1 MTDTSQFAKASSSSA
16 AHAAPRLLELDGES
30 RSRGHTELRSAVDE
44 TSYTWDLVSDQIAWD
59 GNAADI
65 LRVRTATDIGTGTAF
80 QTLVAPEHATL
91 RHAAIAGAR
100 AREAG
105 KSTPYRVR
113 YRLSPA
119 GRRNDVPIWIEDH
132 GRWWAGAG
140 GVPVTARGILRIID
154 ERYWDEQRHLLRGDY
169 DELTGQLNRNRLTE
183 ELDMVMEH
191 IERAERPCAFLMVSV
206 NNLAVI
212 NDTFGFHIG
221 DEMIAAT
228 ARIIKEQLRR
238 GDQIGRYSANKFGV
252 ILNDCNPD
260 AMRSAAER
268 IITAVRKS
276 NVKTTACL
284 LSASVSI
291 GSVVLPEQARTT
303 AQALSCALLAVERAK
318 LKRYDCFV
326 EFEPSPERETTRRHS
341 IDMANEVVSALEAN
355 RMFLMLQPIVSSKT
369 EAVAMYECLLR
380 MQRPDGTV
388 VSAGEFI
395 PVAEQLGLARLID
408 QRALELAVGLIKND
422 PALKISLNIS
432 SLTASGQE
440 WLTAL
445 RQLTEARTDLT
456 RRMTIEITETAAI
469 GDLDQSIAFVKTLK
483 ALGCGV
489 AIDDFGSGY
498 TSFRNL
504 KLLAVDI
511 VKIDGDFVKNLSF
524 DSADLVFVRAM
535 ADLAHSLGM
544 ETVAEWVVDAATAE
558 IVRKAGIT
566 YLQGY
571 HYGLPVRPECLPK
584 PAAA

>member
-1 MTDTSQFAKASSSSA
+1 M
-16 AHAAPRLLELDGES
+16 ES
-30 RSRGHTELRSAVDE
+30 LTQGFGGLRSAVEE
-44 TSYTWDLVSDQIAWD
+44 TSYTWDLVSDQMAWE

-65 LRVRTATDIGTGTAF
+65 LRVRTATDIGTGSAF
-80 QTLVAPEHATL
+80 QLLIAPEHAKL
-91 RHAAIAGAR
+91 RHVAIAGAR

-105 KSTPYRVR
+105 MSMPYRVR
-113 YRLSPA
+113 YRLAPA

-132 GRWWAGAG
+132 GRWWAGSDGAPVSAH
-140 GVPVTARGILRIID
+140 GVLRVID
-154 ERYWDEQRHLLRGDY
+154 ERYWDEQRHLLRGDH

-183 ELDMVMEH
+183 ELDMVMDH
-191 IERAERPCAFLMVSV
+191 IDKAARASAFLMVSV

-212 NDTFGFHIG
+212 NDTFGFDIG

-228 ARIIKEQLRR
+228 ARIIREQLRR
-238 GDQIGRYSANKFGV
+238 GDLIGRYSANKFGV
-252 ILNDCNPD
+252 ILNDCTPE

-268 IITAVRKS
+268 IIKAVRKS
-276 NVKTTACL
+276 SVRTTACV

-291 GSVVLPEQARTT
+291 GSVLLPEQAHTT
-303 AQALSCALLAVERAK
+303 AQALSCALLALERAK

-326 EFEPSPERETTRRHS
+326 EFEPSPARETERRRA
-341 IDMANEVVSALEAN
+341 IDIANEVVAALDTN
-355 RMFLMLQPIVSSKT
+355 RMFLVLQPIVSSKT

-380 MQRPDGTV
+380 MQRPDGAV

-408 QRALELAVGLIKND
+408 QRALELAVGLLKSD
-422 PALKISLNIS
+422 SALKISLNIS

-440 WLTAL
+440 WLTTLQHA
-445 RQLTEARTDLT
+445 TEGRLDLT

-469 GDLDQSIAFVKTLK
+469 DDLDQSIAFVKTLK

-489 AIDDFGSGY
+489 AIDDFGAGY

-504 KLLAVDI
+504 KLLDVDI
-511 VKIDGDFVKNLSF
+511 VKIDGDFVKNLATNSN
-524 DSADLVFVRAM
+524 DLVFVRTM
-535 ADLAHSLGM
+535 AELAHSFGM

-571 HYGLPVRPECLPK
+571 HYGLPVRPEQLPK
-584 PAAA
+584 PASA